1 MEKIKISRT
10 ITEDIEALADLLFIL
25 FTQEADFKPDRENQ
39 INGLKILINDPGK
52 GFILGAKENE
62 TIIGMVSVL
71 KVVSTAEGGEVGILE
86 DMIVSPSYRGM
97 GIGSSLLA
105 AAIEMAKKEKL
116 TRLTLLTDL
125 SNHRAINFYKRAG
138 FVKSVM
144 TPLRL
149 YLDK

>member
-1 MEKIKISRT
+1 MEKIKINRAT
-10 ITEDIEALADLLFIL
+10 VEDIESLSDLLFIL
-25 FTQEADFKPDRENQ
+25 FTQEADFKPNRENQ
-39 INGLKILINDPGK
+39 LKGLKLLIDNSDK
-52 GFILGAKENE
+52 GFVLNAKENE
-62 TIIGMVSVL
+62 KIIGMVSVL

-86 DMIVSPSYRGM
+86 DMIISPSCRGL

-105 AAIEMAKKEKL
+105 GAIEMAKKEKL

-125 SNHRAINFYKRAG
+125 SNHRAINFYRRAG
-138 FVKSVM
+138 FAKSVM